1 MGHLRNLELL
11 EKSVG
16 CQTHLHFLRFKY
28 LRNETDLVNLFA
40 LGLYHINSVN
50 NHFIMELQIS
60 VHLKAKNC
68 CLVAKSRPTLL
79 QAPGLWPARLLC
91 PWDFPSKNTG
101 VGCHSLLQGFPTQG
115 WNSSL
120 LHWQVDSL
128 PLSHQGSP
136 QRQRI
141 HTVFS
146 CCELYFSKILNII
159 STVYKFTFVTF
170 IL

>member
-40 LGLYHINSVN
+40 LGLYHMYSVN

-91 PWDFPSKNTG
+91 PWDFPSKNAG
-101 VGCHSLLQGFPTQG
+101 VACHSLLQGIPDPRVELKSPALAGGFFTTESPGKPPKAKDTHHIF
-115 WNSSL
+115 L
-120 LHWQVDSL
+120 L
-128 PLSHQGSP
+128 
-136 QRQRI
+136 
-141 HTVFS
+141 
-146 CCELYFSKILNII
+146 
-159 STVYKFTFVTF
+159 
-170 IL
+170 